1 VYPEFEWDD
10 AKAAENI
17 RNHGIRF
24 AEAVAAFRDNFA
36 IDYFDDMDYGEDR
49 FIHIGL
55 SGGQLLTIV
64 YTARA
69 DRIRIISARRSTK
82 HEQEDYYSQIPH

>member
-1 VYPEFEWDD
+1 VYPEFEWDN

-17 RNHGIRF
+17 RNHGVRF
-24 AEAVAAFRDNFA
+24 AEAVLAFRDNFA
-36 IDYFDDMDYGEDR
+36 IDYLDDIDYGEDR
-49 FIHIGL
+49 FIHIGR

-64 YTARA
+64 YTERA

-82 HEQEDYYSQIPH
+82 HEQENYYSQIPR

>member
-17 RNHGIRF
+17 RNHGVRF
-24 AEAVAAFRDNFA
+24 EEAVAAFRDNFA
-36 IDYFDDMDYGEDR
+36 IDYFDDIDYVEER

-55 SGGQLLTIV
+55 AGGQLLTIV
-64 YTARA
+64 YTERA
-69 DRIRIISARRSTK
+69 ERIRIISARRSTK
-82 HEQEDYYSQIPH
+82 HEQGDYYSQIPR

>member
-1 VYPEFEWDD
+1 MYPEFEWDD

-17 RNHGIRF
+17 RKHGVRF
-24 AEAVAAFRDNFA
+24 EEAVAAFRDKFA
-36 IDYFDDMDYGEDR
+36 IDYFDDTDYGEDR

-64 YTARA
+64 YTELA

-82 HEQEDYYSQIPH
+82 HEDEDYSQIPH